1 MLASRLLLVE
11 SDVNS
16 TDSVPAVLSNSAG
29 AVKSGLVDP
38 VTLRKCEDLK
48 LDAGVCN
55 HSNPTGE
62 MGGRDRGILVQRASP
77 YAASQPPRSQ
87 PLYSQSA
94 PMQPAPMQPVSPYA
108 AENKEER
115 IRKAF

>member
-1 MLASRLLLVE
+1 MLE
-11 SDVNS
+11 SAITVILRERWEAETEES
-16 TDSVPAVLSNSAG
+16 LYSEPAPMQSVSPHAVSPY
-29 AVKSGLVDP
+29 AV
-38 VTLRKCEDLK
+38 
-48 LDAGVCN
+48 
-55 HSNPTGE
+55 
-62 MGGRDRGILVQRASP
+62 SP

-115 IRKAF
+115 IGKAF